1 MPAMTND
8 SETVLLAVTGMS
20 PAVLTETVWAL
31 ATESEPVAPQRV
43 VVVTTTEGKAAME
56 RDLFTPLPAWGGQ
69 TVWQTLRDSVRQRL
83 GLAADEPLLNF
94 EPVRVFAIPDPK
106 SGRATELADLRTRSD
121 NDFAADF
128 LLEQVRGLVENPD
141 THVIASLAGGR
152 KTMGA
157 LLYACLTLVGRGTDR
172 LTHVL
177 VNEPYDTMP
186 GFWYP
191 GQPGGTL
198 VRPARGNS
206 ASVRVEPAAATVELA
221 DVPFVPL
228 RNLFLRELGQP
239 AGTFRRLMDLC
250 RTNIRRSAG
259 EHLRIE
265 IDRSRPETQINGRR
279 LELAPRE
286 HLVLLFFSERAKRG
300 DTVLSAYDEVLTE
313 LEDARVAFRG
323 EAPPKD
329 WSDWRNS
336 SSLNRKLDERDLT
349 RVLSDIRRK
358 AKQAG
363 GGAAFLADVLPERGR
378 VALDVPGPVIF
389 IKP

>member
-1 MPAMTND
+1 MMTND

-31 ATESEPVAPQRV
+31 ATEAEPVAPQRV

-56 RDLFTPLPAWGGQ
+56 RDLFTPLAAWGGQ
-69 TVWQTLRDSVRQRL
+69 TVWQTLRDSVQQRL
-83 GLAADEPLLNF
+83 GLAASEPVLNF
-94 EPVRVFAIPDPK
+94 EPVRVFTIPDPK

-177 VNEPYDTMP
+177 VNEPYDTVP

-198 VRPARGNS
+198 IRPARGKS
-206 ASVRVEPAAATVELA
+206 AAIRVEPADATVELA

-259 EHLRIE
+259 EHLQIE
-265 IDRSRPETQINGRR
+265 IDRSRPETRINGRR

-286 HLVLLFFSERAKRG
+286 QLVLLFFAERAKRG
-300 DTVLSAYDEVLTE
+300 DIVLSAYDEVLND
-313 LEDARVAFRG
+313 LEEARIAFRA
-323 EAPPKD
+323 EAPPKN
-329 WSDWRNS
+329 WSDWRHS

-363 GGAAFLADVLPERGR
+363 GDAAFLADVLPERGR

>member
-1 MPAMTND
+1 MMTND

-31 ATESEPVAPQRV
+31 ATEAEPVAPQRV

-56 RDLFTPLPAWGGQ
+56 RDLFTPLAAWGGQ
-69 TVWQTLRDSVRQRL
+69 TVWQTLRDSVQQRL
-83 GLAADEPLLNF
+83 GLAASEPVLNF
-94 EPVRVFAIPDPK
+94 EPVRVFTIPDPK

-177 VNEPYDTMP
+177 VNEPYDTVP

-198 VRPARGNS
+198 IRPARGKS
-206 ASVRVEPAAATVELA
+206 AAIRVEPADATVELA

-250 RTNIRRSAG
+250 RNNIRRSAG
-259 EHLRIE
+259 EHLQIE
-265 IDRSRPETQINGRR
+265 IDRSRPETRINGRR

-286 HLVLLFFSERAKRG
+286 QLVLLFFAERAKRG
-300 DTVLSAYDEVLTE
+300 DIVLSAYDEVLND
-313 LEDARVAFRG
+313 LEEARIAFRA
-323 EAPPKD
+323 EAPPKN
-329 WSDWRNS
+329 WSDWRHS

-363 GGAAFLADVLPERGR
+363 GDAAFLADVLPERGR